1 MGYLAIQHE
10 VEKTYEKVKSLSGWA
25 VDQHIVLTI
34 TSQYVTTGQ
43 EFVAENFNRTMDA
56 IKAKSNWLSP
66 LRGSLLSMMAAF
78 LDKNDSDI
86 DNEVYQLF
94 KKQKALRS
102 AGFRNTIHS
111 YLATLLMTD
120 DPSMYAEEAKHAK
133 KLYDEMKKQ
142 HIFLTSDDDY
152 TYAVA
157 LSKRNNDPAIHA
169 KAMRTYYDALRKA
182 GFRAGNELQWMS
194 QVLTYLDL
202 SFNPELVAEALHKFD
217 KLKENTKVRPVHY
230 PMIGF
235 LTVFEIEDCK
245 LVKIIELTKVLE
257 QSKPFKRNR
266 EMALSV
272 AIGCIVHEMTE
283 TMNPAAVNLAASIEL
298 VLQAHQAVMA
308 ATIAMVAT
316 TAATTSNN

>member
-1 MGYLAIQHE
+1 MDYIAIQRE

-43 EFVAENFNRTMDA
+43 EFNAENFSRSMDA

-86 DNEVYQLF
+86 DSEVLKLF
-94 KKQKALRS
+94 KKQQALRS

-120 DPSMYAEEAKHAK
+120 NPSMYAEEAKRAK
-133 KLYDEMKKQ
+133 RLYDEMKKQ
-142 HIFLTSDDDY
+142 HKFLTSDDDY

-157 LSKRNNDPAIHA
+157 LSKRKNDPALHA

-182 GFRAGNELQWMS
+182 GFRSGNELQWMS
-194 QVLTYLDL
+194 QVLTYIDL
-202 SFNPELVAEALHKFD
+202 SFDPELVAEALHKLD
-217 KLKENTKVRPVHY
+217 RLKESTKVRPVHY

-235 LTVFEIEDCK
+235 LTVFEIEDHK
-245 LVKIIELTKVLE
+245 LLKIIELTQVLE

-283 TMNPAAVNLAASIEL
+283 KMDLTTVSLAASIEL
-298 VLQAHQAVMA
+298 VLQAQQAVMA
-308 ATIAMVAT
+308 ATIAVAAT
-316 TAATTSNN
+316 TAATTTNN